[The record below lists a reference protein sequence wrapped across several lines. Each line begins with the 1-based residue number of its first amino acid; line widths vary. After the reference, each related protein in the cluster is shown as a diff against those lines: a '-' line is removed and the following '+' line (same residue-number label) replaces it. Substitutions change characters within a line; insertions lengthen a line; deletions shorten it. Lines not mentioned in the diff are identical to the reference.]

1 MGTSLSYVE
10 LNEQRRLN
18 AFLRLRIFP
27 PHRVPV
33 IIPYRGTK
41 CPAQPGDR
49 MWCGDDHQH
58 AYAAEIGPPFV
69 YTVDA
74 EGPMDAIVDT
84 IMTAVDTPIE
94 P

>member
-1 MGTSLSYVE
+1 MHSFVFVFF
-10 LNEQRRLN
+10 
-18 AFLRLRIFP
+18 A
-27 PHRVPV
+27 HRVPV

-41 CPAQPGDR
+41 CPAQPGDQ
-49 MWCGDDHQH
+49 MWCDDDHQH

-74 EGPMDAIVDT
+74 EGPMDAIVNT
-84 IMTAVDTPIE
+84 IMTAVNTPIE